1 MFLANLFPNVFPR
14 MCFQFT
20 FSEIF
25 KFKDT
30 LKSVAIRRDNQSIT
44 LQVNRNIIGA
54 LLSYSVKSGRAT
66 DLSNVNGDG
75 SRRET
80 NKSKVDGCY

>member
-1 MFLANLFPNVFPR
+1 

-20 FSEIF
+20 FNEIF

-30 LKSVAIRRDNQSIT
+30 LKSVAVRRNNQSIT

-54 LLSYSVKSGRAT
+54 LLSYSAKLGRAT
-66 DLSNVNGDG
+66 DLSNVNEDG
-75 SRRET
+75 SRREI